1 MFHAIGLFFRFL
13 YHFFFIDQKDGR
25 LSHTKFFSTVGYGI
39 WCWAFPYAV
48 IHGSQASFELWMV
61 FGAVVIGNHTLQTIM
76 INKSGGSHADESAT
90 WKGKMKD
97 NDDDDTDTPIP
108 APVQTAPPVP
118 VPLPSVAPPPMVT
131 APVVPSVIIPD
142 TTDLVSGGAPTHK

>member
-13 YHFFFIDQKDGR
+13 YHFFFIDQRDGR
-25 LSHTKFFSTVGYGI
+25 LSHTKFFSTIGYGI

-76 INKSGGSHADESAT
+76 INKSGGTQADEDST

-97 NDDDDTDTPIP
+97 NDDNDQDDQPHPVTPTQP
-108 APVQTAPPVP
+108 T
-118 VPLPSVAPPPMVT
+118 
-131 APVVPSVIIPD
+131 IPD
-142 TTDLVSGGAPTHK
+142 VSDLVNNVLPHK